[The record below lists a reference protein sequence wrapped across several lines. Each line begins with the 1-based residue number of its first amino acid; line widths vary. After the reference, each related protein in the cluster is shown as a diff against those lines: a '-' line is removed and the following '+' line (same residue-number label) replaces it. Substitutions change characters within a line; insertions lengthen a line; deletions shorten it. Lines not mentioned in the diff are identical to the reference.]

1 MILPGPIDE
10 RFGSWSSF
18 PRVEASL
25 QVHVTVGL
33 LPVGNHSSKFF
44 KCWRVHP
51 QLTLM
56 KELKWY
62 DPYELRV
69 DNYLA
74 HSSSLSKVDN
84 YLAHSSSLSKVDNY
98 PAHSSSLSKV
108 DNCLAHSSSLSKVDN
123 CLAHSSSLREGMS
136 KSRVWVIHPLF
147 NISSRIYPNEASLQ
161 TPSGIYRAT
170 WD

>member
-108 DNCLAHSSSLSKVDN
+108 DNCLAHSSSL
-123 CLAHSSSLREGMS
+123 REGMS

>member
-1 MILPGPIDE
+1 M
-10 RFGSWSSF
+10 
-18 PRVEASL
+18 EASL

-56 KELKWY
+56 KELKRWY
-62 DPYELRV
+62 DPYELRWTTILPTLRV
-69 DNYLA
+69 
-74 HSSSLSKVDN
+74 LSKVDN
-84 YLAHSSSLSKVDNY
+84 NLAHSSSLSKVDNY
-98 PAHSSSLSKV
+98 PTHSSSLSKV
-108 DNCLAHSSSLSKVDN
+108 DNYPT
-123 CLAHSSSLREGMS
+123 HSSSLREGMS

-147 NISSRIYPNEASLQ
+147 NFSSRIYPNEASLQ